1 LISKKQK
8 TLIDMKKYFIIVS
21 AFALALTS
29 CSKKYLNEVTPND
42 GSIASNLVFVNKAT
56 VDNAMTGCYYLM
68 QRYVNGQQ
76 NMYGWKTAQFN
87 FDMRGNDLISDPAN
101 WWLYENNWSDNTYG
115 RIATAARNAQIWNL
129 CYKVIDNANAIIEGV
144 PAIQEGQTTK
154 DQLIGEAR
162 ALRAWAYFQLAR
174 IYQFTYAKDPNAPG
188 VPLRTKSVLSSSA
201 EELTAGVPRSSLKD
215 VYGQITSDL
224 EYAVGVMT
232 TTRIDKYRFN
242 KNVAQGVLAEVYQ
255 EMAMADPTLWA
266 KAVSNAVAARS
277 GFPLMSAADYKT
289 GFNDAKNGEWMWAL
303 QFNASQ
309 SLSFA
314 GFFGYIEPTNTPNTS
329 FKPRYNDIFVNS
341 TFVALF
347 DTLDARYQFLPATG
361 QNSSRPWK
369 KWVTIKFQD
378 NASQSGDLVEMRSA
392 EMYLIEAEG
401 LAQQNQLEAAK
412 DALFVLQKRRNPNA
426 VRSTAAT
433 KDELINEILVERRK
447 ELYGEIGVEYF
458 DLKRYQRPLVRNGI
472 QWSLLTIPATDNRW
486 RWQIP
491 QTEMDAN
498 KALTSA
504 DQNPL

>member
-1 LISKKQK
+1 
-8 TLIDMKKYFIIVS
+8 MKKYFIIVS

-29 CSKKYLNEVTPND
+29 CSKKYLNEITPND
-42 GSIASNLVFVNKAT
+42 GSIATNLVFVNKAT

-68 QRYVNGQQ
+68 QRYVFNRQ

-101 WWLYENNWSDNTYG
+101 WWLYENNWSDNAYG
-115 RIATAARNAQIWNL
+115 RIATADRNAQIWNL

-144 PAIQEGQTTK
+144 PSISESQSVK
-154 DQLIGEAR
+154 DQLTGEAR

-188 VPLRTKSVLSSSA
+188 VPLRTKSVLTSTT
-201 EELTAGVPRSSLKD
+201 EELTAGVPRSPLKD
-215 VYGQITSDL
+215 VYALITSDL

-232 TTRIDKYRFN
+232 STRVDKYRFN
-242 KNVAQGVLAEVYQ
+242 KNVVQGILAEVYQ
-255 EMAMADPTLWA
+255 EMAMSDATLWT
-266 KAVSNAVAARS
+266 KAVSNAVAART
-277 GFPLMSAADYKT
+277 GFPLMSAADYKA
-289 GFNDAKNGEWMWAL
+289 GFNDAKNAEWMWAI

-329 FKPRYNDIFVNS
+329 FKPRYNDIYVNS
-341 TFVALF
+341 TFVNLF
-347 DTLDARYQFLPATG
+347 SATDARNVFLPAPA
-361 QNSSRPWK
+361 QSSSRPWK
-369 KWVTIKFQD
+369 KWVTTKFQD
-378 NASQSGDLVEMRSA
+378 NASQSGDLVEMRSS

-401 LAQQNQLEAAK
+401 LAQQNQLEPAK
-412 DALFVLQKRRNPNA
+412 DALYVLQLKRDPAA

-433 KDELINEILVERRK
+433 KDALINEILVERRK
-447 ELYGEIGVEYF
+447 ELYGEMGVEYF
-458 DLKRYQRPLVRNGI
+458 DLKRYQRPLVRDGI
-472 QWSLLTIPATDNRW
+472 QWAMLNIPSTDNRW

-498 KALTSA
+498 KALTAA